1 MLCDILYKLHFA
13 WRCIISSNDYSA
25 TSLCVQTDNMYD
37 DLTLCNETICQRSRP
52 LYIATWQ
59 FWSYTRVCCFLCVYM
74 QQAKLSN
81 DIGVINSLVSTN
93 LDVDAMHRLTVPQ
106 PVTFRHSDGN
116 KVLQLPYR
124 TLVPYNEQ
132 STLHFRSALFALL
145 LPTTVDSR

>member
-1 MLCDILYKLHFA
+1 MAILILYGGML
-13 WRCIISSNDYSA
+13 
-25 TSLCVQTDNMYD
+25 
-37 DLTLCNETICQRSRP
+37 
-52 LYIATWQ
+52 
-59 FWSYTRVCCFLCVYM
+59 FLVCVYM

-81 DIGVINSLVSTN
+81 NIGVIHSLVSAN

-106 PVTFRHSDGN
+106 PVTFRHSDRYSL
-116 KVLQLPYR
+116 LQLPYR